1 MKLGRLWIVATP
13 IGDPGD
19 ITLRAIEILKQ
30 ANAVICEEQRIGS
43 TLLKRLSIQN
53 EIILLNE
60 HNEEQMAPD
69 IVSRL
74 LTGQHLALISDC
86 GTPVFADP
94 GHTLIRLAVES
105 GIPIFPIPGA
115 SSLMATLSI
124 LDFKL
129 DKFVFG
135 GFLPRDGIER
145 KRELQRLR
153 SLRMAVV
160 LMDTPY
166 RLASLLED
174 VGAVFGRNQII
185 TLALDLTLP
194 GEVIYRDTVF
204 AVSQQVG
211 KRKAEFM
218 LVINPPGSV

>member
-1 MKLGRLWIVATP
+1 MKLGKLWIVATP
-13 IGDPGD
+13 IGDTGD

-60 HNEEQMAPD
+60 HNDVQHAPD
-69 IVSRL
+69 IVNRL
-74 LTGQHLALISDC
+74 LSGQQLALISDC

-105 GIPIFPIPGA
+105 GIPVLPIPGA

-129 DKFVFG
+129 DRFVFG
-135 GFLPRDGIER
+135 GFLPRDGSER

-153 SLRMAVV
+153 SLRMAVI

-166 RLASLLED
+166 RLGSLLED
-174 VGAVFGRNQII
+174 VSAVFGHNQLV
-185 TLALDLTLP
+185 TLAVDLTLP
-194 GEVIYRDTVF
+194 GEAIYRDTVF
-204 AVSQQVG
+204 AVSKQVG

-218 LVINPPGSV
+218 LVISPPGAA